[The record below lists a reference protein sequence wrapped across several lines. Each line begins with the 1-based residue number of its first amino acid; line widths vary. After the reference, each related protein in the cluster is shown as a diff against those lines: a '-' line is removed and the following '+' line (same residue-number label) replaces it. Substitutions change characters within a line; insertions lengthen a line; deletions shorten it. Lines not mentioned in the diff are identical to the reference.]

1 MTAREQLLQEL
12 ETLPEELIGE
22 ALDYICLIKN
32 RHRPQ
37 PAAPPETGKSLGSDW
52 WDNLD
57 RFTPDFMCDR
67 SQPNPPK
74 REDIFP

>member
-22 ALDYICLIKN
+22 ALDYICFIKS

-37 PAAPPETGKSLGSDW
+37 RQAPPEPGATLGSDW

-57 RFTPDFMCDR
+57 RFTPDFLSER
-67 SQPNPPK
+67 SQPKPQN